1 MQSALFD
8 SRAEAIL
15 ALVCG
20 MSPALRENHTILV
33 LQAHIDDSTSDG
45 QVLVL
50 AGFISTAIKWAEF
63 TVEWDE
69 YLRLANMTEF
79 KMAEMGMN
87 ETEIAAFFYRIA
99 EKHALGVIA
108 CAVPIAPLAKVAG
121 EFSNRPIDR
130 NPYIFGFKAI
140 VSLCAQYQREMGM
153 NDPIDFIF
161 DEKVGEDSV
170 IHQAWKFYVD
180 SVPEEDRQVTGSMP
194 IFRKSHIVKPI
205 QAADLI
211 AWWYRRMFLNT
222 GEMKGWPYPWTEKK
236 KLALMTFSFSEE
248 DFRDN
253 FLNSISIIRPKRQ
266 LTVSFSLN
274 GEKV

>member
-1 MQSALFD
+1 MAP
-8 SRAEAIL
+8 AE
-15 ALVCG
+15 
-20 MSPALRENHTILV
+20 RESHTILV
-33 LQAHIDDSTSDG
+33 LQAFIDDSTTDG

-63 TVEWDE
+63 TVEWTE
-69 YLRLANMTEF
+69 HLRIANMEEF
-79 KMAEMGMN
+79 KMAEMGINNN
-87 ETEIAAFFYRIA
+87 EITASFYRIA
-99 EKHALGVIA
+99 EKHAVGVLA
-108 CAVPIAPLAKVAG
+108 CAVPIAPLAKVAS

-153 NDPIDFIF
+153 NEPIDFIF

-211 AWWYRRMFLNT
+211 AWWYRRMFLKT
-222 GEMKGWPYPWTEKK
+222 GNMGGWPYQWTEKK

-253 FLNSISIIRPKRQ
+253 FVNSISLSNSKRQ
-266 LTVSFSLN
+266 ITVAFSLN
-274 GEKV
+274 GQEV